1 MKPVSGPVYD
11 YDLGDF
17 LLLEPDEVAAAIL
30 PAVKAQQ
37 ERSGQVSGWNVL
49 NDARIAHGEAVAQV
63 VAEGWQWLL
72 SEGFVAPSAK
82 SHGDWYV
89 LTRRGRTIDLKTHVA
104 DARAFG
110 LLRTAKLDPHLQRAV
125 LPTFRRGQYD
135 LGVVAAMREVE
146 DRVRHASRVAG
157 KSGVDLM
164 RAAFGTGGPLDDPTL
179 AGGERKARADLFA
192 GAFGV
197 HRNPS
202 GHQAVDYSDPQ
213 EAAEAVLLANN
224 LLRHLARAE
233 HATRRPGRLRRGDL
247 DLPNHTHM
255 RWIRHALVA

>member
-1 MKPVSGPVYD
+1 MSGPVYG
-11 YDLGDF
+11 YDVADF

-37 ERSGQVSGWNVL
+37 ERAGQVSGWNVL
-49 NDARIAHGEAVAQV
+49 NDARNAYGDGVAQV

-82 SHGDWYV
+82 SHGDWYM
-89 LTRRGRTIDLKTHVA
+89 LTRRGLTIDLRTHVA
-104 DARAFG
+104 DARALG
-110 LLRTAKLDPHLQRAV
+110 LLRTAKLDPDLQKAV
-125 LPTFRRGQYD
+125 MPSFRRGQYD
-135 LGVVAAMREVE
+135 LGVLAAMREVE
-146 DRVRHASRVAG
+146 DRVRHASRITG

-164 RAAFGTGGPLDDPTL
+164 RAAFGTSGPLDDTTL
-179 AGGERKARADLFA
+179 PSGERKARADLFA

-202 GHQAVDYSDPQ
+202 GHQVVDYTDPQ

-224 LLRHLARAE
+224 LLRHLARAVQSTRKPGRPR
-233 HATRRPGRLRRGDL
+233 ARRPRS
-247 DLPNHTHM
+247 P
-255 RWIRHALVA
+255 